1 MKMKHDPIVMVVAAI
16 LLVGLG
22 FVGGM
27 QVQKS
32 LGSKTASTTAATSGG
47 YGPGGSG
54 GGFRH
59 GGGTF
64 GTVSSING
72 TTSMVVANSRT
83 GANVTVSLS
92 GNPTV
97 TDGTGATSSISAIA
111 TGDTVIVMGSTGSDG
126 TVTATSIRLNPTFG
140 GGAPGGGSSS
150 TDSSG
155 TVTQ

>member
-1 MKMKHDPIVMVVAAI
+1 MIVAAV
-16 LLVGLG
+16 LLLGVG

-27 QVQKS
+27 QVQKG
-32 LGSKTASTTAATSGG
+32 LGTKTASATGA
-47 YGPGGSG
+47 PGGFGAGGGGG
-54 GGFRH
+54 GGFRR

-83 GANVTVSLS
+83 GANVTVSFS

-97 TDGTGATSSISAIA
+97 TDGSGNSSSISAIA
-111 TGDTVIVMGSTGSDG
+111 TGDTVIVMGQTGSDG

-140 GGAPGGGSSS
+140 GGAPSS
-150 TDSSG
+150 DSSG
-155 TVTQ
+155 SGTSTQ

>member
-1 MKMKHDPIVMVVAAI
+1 MKIKRDPIVLIVVAI
-16 LLVGLG
+16 LLVGVG

-27 QVQKS
+27 QVQKG
-32 LGSKTASTTAATSGG
+32 LGSKSASATNGPGG
-47 YGPGGSG
+47 YGSTAGGPG
-54 GGFRH
+54 GGFRR

-64 GTVSSING
+64 GTVSSMNG
-72 TTSMVVANSRT
+72 TTSMVVQNSRT

-97 TDGTGATSSISAIA
+97 TDGSGNSSSISAIA

-140 GGAPGGGSSS
+140 GVPGGNTSG
-150 TDSSG
+150 SG
-155 TVTQ
+155 TSTQ